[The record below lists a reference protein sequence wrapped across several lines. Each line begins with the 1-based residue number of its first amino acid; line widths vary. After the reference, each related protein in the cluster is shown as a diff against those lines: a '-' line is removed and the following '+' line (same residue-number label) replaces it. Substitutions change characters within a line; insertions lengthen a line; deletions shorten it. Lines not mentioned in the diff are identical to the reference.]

1 MSENETQIQ
10 SRSALEKAINLLIG
24 KELAI
29 DPVIGLGYLSR
40 FAHAIE
46 TGGLTFEKPKT
57 AEYILPNLSRVV
69 ETGNLYDMKDDK
81 LSSLPKGS
89 VVKLFLNDYMSVQG
103 GLCHMGVQELANNL
117 LFYKDNPNIEGAI
130 LEVNSGGGE
139 AMAGQIMFNAIR
151 DFKKP
156 VVAYVHTA
164 GSAAYMAI
172 AGVKEIIASG
182 ELSRV
187 GSIGALVSLDKKFL
201 SAYKDRFE
209 DIYSDLSNDK
219 NSGFRSYLET
229 GDASG
234 IKAML
239 NESVLAFQNM
249 VESNRPIKKK
259 DETLRGGMFQSRDAK
274 SRGLIDMIGTEELSI
289 KRLKTYFK

>member
-1 MSENETQIQ
+1 MSEVVQ
-10 SRSALEKAINLLIG
+10 SQNRTALEKALILLIG

-29 DPVIGLGYLSR
+29 DPVFGLGYLSR

-46 TGGLTFEKPKT
+46 TNSQAFIKPIT
-57 AEYILPNLSRVV
+57 SEYITPNFSRIV

-89 VVKLFLNDYMSVQG
+89 IVKLFLNDYMSVQG
-103 GLCHMGVQELANNL
+103 GLCQMGVQELANNL
-117 LFYKDNPNIEGAI
+117 LFYRDNPNIEGAI

-156 VVAYVHTA
+156 VVAYVHNA

-172 AGVKEIIASG
+172 AGVKEIVASG
-182 ELSRV
+182 ELSRL

-201 SAYKDRFE
+201 QQYKDRFD
-209 DIYSDLSNDK
+209 DIYSDLSSDK
-219 NSGFRSYLET
+219 NSGFRSYIET
-229 GDASG
+229 GDSTG

-239 NESVLAFQNM
+239 NESVEAFQSL
-249 VESNRPIKKK
+249 VESNRPIKKR
-259 DETLRGGMFQSRDAK
+259 DETLRGGMFHAIEAK
-274 SRGLIDMIGTEELSI
+274 KRGLADMIGSEDVAI
-289 KRLKTYFK
+289 KRLKVYLK